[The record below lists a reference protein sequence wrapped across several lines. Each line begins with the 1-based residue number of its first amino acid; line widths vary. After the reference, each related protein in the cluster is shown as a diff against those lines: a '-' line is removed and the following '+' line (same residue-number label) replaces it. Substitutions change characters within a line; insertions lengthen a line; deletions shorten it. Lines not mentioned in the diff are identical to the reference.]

1 MRSDWYTL
9 LSMGMRYWFAA
20 IAAIIVFRAWRAT
33 VRDTRRARV
42 LRSWAPDTGA
52 IGEIV
57 VVGGGRSLRRGS
69 RIPVP
74 KEGLLGS
81 SRRSDVRL
89 KHPDIRRYHAH
100 IEQRENGVLIET
112 IGKAEIWLGGRTGK
126 KLLLRDGDRFMIG
139 TLSFMLVLYS
149 PGEEREVDVEIADD
163 ELFSPI
169 GVHASSP
176 DKEPRPAKKAKPAG
190 DLFMEDKPAP
200 EAKRKPAS
208 AAKKTGKKTAAKGKS
223 KKIPSA
229 DELFMPF
236 DDGFDALDL
245 PSAPP
250 AKKSAPKAASRK
262 SGAKGAKKNND
273 PDEVYWWQDEKR

>member
-33 VRDTRRARV
+33 VRDNRRARV
-42 LRSWAPDTGA
+42 LRAWAPDTGA

-57 VVGGGRSLRRGS
+57 VVAGGSGVRKGS

-89 KHPDIRRYHAH
+89 RHADVRRYHAH
-100 IEQRENGVLIET
+100 IEQRENGVLMET
-112 IGKAEIWLGGRTGK
+112 LGKAEIWLGGRTGR

-139 TLSFMLVLYS
+139 SLSLMLVLYS
-149 PGEEREVDVEIADD
+149 PGEDTQIDLDLAED
-163 ELFSPI
+163 EMFSPA
-169 GVHASSP
+169 GLGAV
-176 DKEPRPAKKAKPAG
+176 KPAPSRQKNVPTEPVSKKV
-190 DLFMEDKPAP
+190 DIFMEDIAPIPTKKQAEKKP
-200 EAKRKPAS
+200 
-208 AAKKTGKKTAAKGKS
+208 AAKKPAAKKRTAKA
-223 KKIPSA
+223 KKVPSA

-236 DDGFDALDL
+236 DDGFE
-245 PSAPP
+245 PFEKQKQPV
-250 AKKSAPKAASRK
+250 K
-262 SGAKGAKKNND
+262 KKNSKKKTE
-273 PDEVYWWQDEKR
+273 EVLWWQDEKR